1 MLFIVPMRY
10 LVEDDTC
17 NPLPGF
23 VPTYKTVG
31 AEQSPGC
38 RLYPEVGCRD
48 CVQARARARACP
60 LSPLRFDLV
69 FAALA
74 PALFPWQ
81 VHLPGKGFDEVSWEP
96 ATFDPGLWGPAEA
109 AAERGVVAFL

>member
-48 CVQARARARACP
+48 GGQARARARACP